1 MSNTFEDQDY
11 PPKVL
16 HEVEL
21 PVKVT
26 KDKDTVQ
33 SSSRLPTT
41 STHSSSSHA
50 SVSKRVGCWTL
61 ELPRNTIL
69 TSHDFQTCNTI
80 KTNDQS
86 NDIKIKDTSTHTHSG
101 ERAFAWKLS
110 SPLTDWSLS
119 SNTLLTV
126 TYTQAVHA
134 IPEYTN
140 KNIVSDY
147 AQRIFKK
154 MKCNSCT
161 NGNNNKQIYQEV
173 YTANDIL
180 DIVHVDVKIR
190 GFHECR
196 AVQIILKSK
205 IVGGSSKRFEDEVPD
220 TVVADDTHCHLPGDG
235 DQILKDCGY
244 VAQDDVGMED
254 GIPIPPWCRDVPL
267 NASAKAY
274 GPILTFAMP
283 NLDHP
288 QQVAPCQSHLEES
301 GNDSHISPLSNATP
315 ILWKVQFPP
324 DPTTAIEA
332 FTVLDGVLDVHP
344 PHMNECVNSND
355 NNNIR
360 GSAND
365 NLEDDEYSDLECSAC
380 HPTNIYIN
388 GYQSW
393 SFSGSVSQGDDQP
406 KSAMPDFL
414 SKAFN
419 YGGSIPPAPTEG
431 VWVEHHKNGHKSMK
445 TSASSS
451 EFDDDDDIPFQEL
464 THYKSDFYTC
474 VSCSDLEDDLES
486 EQDKLDDV
494 GGPAMVLGFLSQRK
508 QFGLVTFDIDLYR
521 VAMHASMQGV
531 IASREKGISTDWA
544 YCQILPGRSYDEE
557 PMSYYLN
564 AVCSYNLARPLQTFP
579 PLTGW
584 CSWYHYYENIDSE
597 TLCENFGRLSA
608 LKTKITSDAVIIDDG
623 YMTSW
628 GDWAS
633 LKPKGFPAS
642 SGGMKALAE
651 NIVKN
656 GMIPGIWMAP
666 YACDKN
672 SKLAKEHPDW
682 IIRNDEGRIA
692 NSSNC
697 GKFFYG
703 LDATNPA
710 VREYAYNSIRMA
722 VHEWGYKVLKLDFLY
737 GACLSGNGKYD
748 LSMSRAETM
757 YLAIQTLRAA
767 AGPDVFIIG
776 CGCPIGP
783 AIGYMDAMRVSADT
797 GPTWY
802 PDFPLPW
809 WDHATLPS
817 LRAMVRNSITRAS
830 LGHRF
835 WHNDPDCILL
845 GDTTSLTNIEIISAG
860 TVIAMTGGMLLLSD
874 DLSKLSAERL
884 RVATRIFPVTGVTAV
899 VLDLHTTS
907 ESGIPNLM
915 RLWASDKGTFES
927 KALNAVDQASEN
939 AKLTAFVPNRPWINP
954 FDRNRTCLR
963 VSKGLGS
970 WSITSMSNWSDI
982 PRVIHS
988 PIRAMLPPKQCKEPP
1003 GPVNLGYHVFAF
1015 WSAKYIWISADRI
1028 ANGAQTISKKLGP
1041 HESEIFHVKPVSRS
1055 LLQYVGSELHFTCG
1069 YEVESFSSTEK
1080 MIAMQ
1085 FKNET
1090 KRSGFAYFYIPKCT
1104 EEIDVKMGGMSV
1116 KAEVVTKLPKIH
1128 HNTETY
1134 GGQIIR
1140 VWVSI
1145 HGSGSKHDGE
1155 VSIQSK

>member
-1 MSNTFEDQDY
+1 MSNIFDIQEHRSSIM
-11 PPKVL
+11 

-21 PVKVT
+21 PEKVK
-26 KDKDTVQ
+26 KDENDVIQ
-33 SSSRLPTT
+33 SSSRLPTA
-41 STHSSSSHA
+41 SAHSSSSA

-61 ELPRNTIL
+61 ELPHNTYL
-69 TSHDFQTCNTI
+69 TSNDFQHC
-80 KTNDQS
+80 DQDRKNHKS
-86 NDIKIKDTSTHTHSG
+86 NDIKTKDSDNVNSG
-101 ERAFAWKLS
+101 KRSSFAWKLS

-119 SNTLLTV
+119 SNILLTV
-126 TYTQAVHA
+126 TYTQAIHA

-140 KNIVSDY
+140 KHIVSDY
-147 AQRIFKK
+147 TQRIFKK
-154 MKCNSCT
+154 MRCKSCA
-161 NGNNNKQIYQEV
+161 NGTNKQVYQEV

-180 DIVHVDVKIR
+180 DIVHIDANIR

-196 AVQIILKSK
+196 AVQIKLKNK
-205 IVGGSSKRFEDEVPD
+205 IVGGSSRRFEDEVPD
-220 TVVADDTHCHLPGDG
+220 TVVSDDTHCHLPGNG
-235 DQILKDCGY
+235 DQILKDFGY
-244 VAQDDVGMED
+244 APQDEYGMED
-254 GIPIPPWCRDVPL
+254 GIPIPPWCQDPPSDT
-267 NASAKAY
+267 ATKAF

-288 QQVAPCQSHLEES
+288 QQMKRCQSNMDES
-301 GNDSHISPLSNATP
+301 YDSICIPPFSNATP

-324 DPTTAIEA
+324 DPTSAIEA

-344 PHMNECVNSND
+344 PHMNECVNTND
-355 NNNIR
+355 SSNNNNSGGI
-360 GSAND
+360 
-365 NLEDDEYSDLECSAC
+365 EDDEYSDLECSAC

-419 YGGSIPPAPTEG
+419 YGGSIPPSPTEG
-431 VWVEHHKNGHKSMK
+431 VWTENHKRGNKSMK
-445 TSASSS
+445 ASVSSS
-451 EFDDDDDIPFQEL
+451 EFDDDNDIPFQEL

-474 VSCSDLEDDLES
+474 VSCSDLEDDLEP
-486 EQDKLDDV
+486 EKDNLDDV

-531 IASREKGISTDWA
+531 IASRAKGISTDWA
-544 YCQILPGRSYDEE
+544 YCQILPGNSYDEE
-557 PMSYYLN
+557 PMTYYLN
-564 AVCSYNLARPLQTFP
+564 AVCSYNLAKPLQTYP

-584 CSWYHYYENIDSE
+584 CSWYHYYENIDSK
-597 TLCENFGRLSA
+597 TLCENFGRLSN

-651 NIVKN
+651 NIVQN

-697 GKFFYG
+697 GKFFFG

-845 GDTTSLTNIEIISAG
+845 GETTSLTDAEIKSAG

-915 RLWASDKGTFES
+915 RLWASDQDTSES
-927 KALNAVDQASEN
+927 QALNAVDQASEN
-939 AKLTAFVPNRPWINP
+939 AKLTAFDPNRPWMNP
-954 FDRNRTCLR
+954 FDRNRNCLR

-970 WSITSMSNWSDI
+970 WSIISMSNWSDI
-982 PRVIHS
+982 PRVIHA
-988 PIRAMLPPKQCKEPP
+988 PIRAMLPPKNFRKPS

-1015 WSAKYIWISADRI
+1015 WSAKYIWISANRI
-1028 ANGAQTISKKLGP
+1028 ENGAQTISKKLGP
-1041 HESEIFHVKPVSRS
+1041 HESEIFHMKPVSHS
-1055 LLQYVGSELHFTCG
+1055 HLQFVGSELHFTCG
-1069 YEVESFSSTEK
+1069 YEVEYFSSSEK
-1080 MIAMQ
+1080 MITMQ

-1090 KRSGFAYFYIPKCT
+1090 KRSGFAYFYIPRCT
-1104 EEIDVKMGGMSV
+1104 EDINVKMGGMTV
-1116 KAEVVTKLPKIH
+1116 KAEVVTKLPKIQR
-1128 HNTETY
+1128 NTETY

-1145 HGSGSKHDGE
+1145 HGSNSKHDGE
-1155 VSIQSK
+1155 VSLKIL